1 MSKTFM
7 YLLATIAAFL
17 VFVKGLSSIGGDN
30 VSDKTDSNSG
40 TLENGMDANEDESG
54 VSKGAAGKQ
63 SYRIGA
69 PYSEKVQQESYEE
82 KQDDLKDKI
91 KSDISYTL

>member
-17 VFVKGLSSIGGDN
+17 VFVKGLSDIGGDN
-30 VSDKTDSNSG
+30 VSDKTDSDSG
-40 TLENGMDANEDESG
+40 TLENGIDENN
-54 VSKGAAGKQ
+54 VSKDTTGQ
-63 SYRIGA
+63 HRYRIGV
-69 PYSEKVQQESYEE
+69 PYNDKVQQESYNN

-91 KSDISYTL
+91 KSDISYTM

>member
-1 MSKTFM
+1 M

-30 VSDKTDSNSG
+30 VSDKTDSNSE
-40 TLENGMDANEDESG
+40 TLENET
-54 VSKGAAGKQ
+54 SKGADRQ
-63 SYRIGA
+63 HRYRIGA

-91 KSDISYTL
+91 KSDISYTM